1 MRVGQLLTS
10 VSRRRSG
17 IFEFAS
23 GLSRTVVQSGGDSL
37 VFGIRDPD
45 SEADAHRWLPV
56 RPHTARGLGP
66 RRLAFAPA
74 LLPALLRAKLDVLHA
89 HDLWTAQC
97 VLTLVWAARA
107 RRRYV
112 VSINGML
119 NPRALQRS
127 RLKKRVAAG
136 LYEKRR
142 LSRAAC
148 LHSLGPHET
157 AFVRGFGLSSPVAEI
172 PYGVDT
178 PDLQEPLPPPAWA
191 DRLDPGR
198 PVLFFLGRF
207 DPIKGLDNLVRG
219 WASARKAA
227 PRAAEPWRLV
237 LAGWGEDGYGSLLQ
251 ELARAECP
259 DGSIL
264 FPGPLF
270 GLHREAAYRSAQACV
285 LPSLSEGQPVGVL
298 EAFARGRPVLM
309 TDTCHLPEGFAAGA
323 AVRMGPGPQGA
334 ASALLELFAMTE
346 ADREAM
352 GRRGRGL
359 IDTRFAWSV
368 VGRQFLDVY
377 RWVAGGGVP
386 PDCVRTA

>member
-23 GLSRTVVQSGGDSL
+23 GLSRAVAQSGAESL

-45 SEADAHRWLPV
+45 SESDAHRWLPV
-56 RPHTARGLGP
+56 RPVIARRLGP
-66 RRLAFAPA
+66 RRIGFAPG
-74 LLPALLRAKLDVLHA
+74 LLPALLRAKLDLLHA

-97 VLTLVWAARA
+97 LLTLAWAARA
-107 RRRYV
+107 GRPYV

-127 RLKKRVAAG
+127 RLKKRVAAA
-136 LYEKRR
+136 LYENRR
-142 LSRAAC
+142 LSGAAC

-157 AFVRGFGLSSPVAEI
+157 AFVRRFGLKSPVAEL

-178 PDLQEPLPPPAWA
+178 PPPPEPLPPPAWSGH
-191 DRLDPGR
+191 LENGR
-198 PVLFFLGRF
+198 PVLLYLGRL

-219 WASARKAA
+219 WARARKAA

-237 LAGWGEDGYGSLLQ
+237 LAGWGEDGYASVLE
-251 ELARAECP
+251 ELVRAECP
-259 DGSIL
+259 DRSIL

-270 GLHREAAYRSAQACV
+270 GLQREAAYRSAQACV

-298 EAFARGRPVLM
+298 EAFARCRPVLM
-309 TDTCHLPEGFAAGA
+309 TETCHLPEGFASGA
-323 AVRMGPGPQGA
+323 AVRMAPGPAGA
-334 ASALLELFAMTE
+334 ASALLELFAMSG

-352 GRRGRGL
+352 GRRGRRL
-359 IDTRFAWSV
+359 IDTRFAWPV

-377 RWVAGGGVP
+377 RWAAGEGVR
-386 PDCVRTA
+386 PDCVRMA

>member
-23 GLSRTVVQSGGDSL
+23 GLSRAVVQSGGESL

-45 SEADAHRWLPV
+45 SDADAHRWLPA
-56 RPHTARGLGP
+56 RPQLGRGLGP
-66 RRLAFAPA
+66 RRLGFAPA

-89 HDLWTAQC
+89 HDLWTMQG
-97 VLTLVWAARA
+97 VMTLAWAARA
-107 RRRYV
+107 RRPYV

-127 RLKKRVAAG
+127 RLKKRVAAQ
-136 LYEKRR
+136 LYENRR
-142 LSRAAC
+142 LGRAAC

-157 AFVRGFGLSSPVAEI
+157 TFVRSFGLASPVAEL

-178 PDLQEPLPPPAWA
+178 PSLHEPLPAPAWSSQ
-191 DRLDPGR
+191 LEHGR
-198 PVLFFLGRF
+198 PVLFYLGRF

-219 WASARKAA
+219 WALARKTA

-237 LAGWGEDGYGSLLQ
+237 LAGWGEDGYASLLRQ
-251 ELARAECP
+251 RAGSECP
-259 DGSIL
+259 DGSIV

-309 TDTCHLPEGFAAGA
+309 TESCHLPEGFAAGA
-323 AVRMGPGPQGA
+323 AVKMAPGPQGA

-346 ADREAM
+346 ADRETM
-352 GRRGRGL
+352 GRRGRQL
-359 IDTRFAWSV
+359 IETRFAWPV

-386 PDCVRTA
+386 PDCVRVA